1 MRGKPEDKSR
11 YQMLLEPYSN
21 SSDPLALFA
30 LAFVQPKTK
39 DRYYILPKDGEE
51 DVVLLTIH
59 KNVTSAE
66 KFVFRADKIIIP

>member
-1 MRGKPEDKSR
+1 MRGESEDKSR
-11 YQMLLEPYSN
+11 YQMLFEPE
-21 SSDPLALFA
+21 DPSHPYDLFS
-30 LAFVQPKTK
+30 LAFVQPITK
-39 DRYYILPKDGEE
+39 DKYYILPKDGEE